1 MRKIL
6 ISMSVICTS
15 LTVPAQ
21 PSPRFHVEAWLPFR
35 NFEVDYCYSISL
47 LLLAS
52 LLLLLSLL
60 LLSLSSSLLLLL
72 LLSLLLL
79 LLLLYVLLLFI

>member
-15 LTVPAQ
+15 LTVRAQ

-52 LLLLLSLL
+52 LLLLLL

-79 LLLLYVLLLFI
+79 LLLYVLLLFI